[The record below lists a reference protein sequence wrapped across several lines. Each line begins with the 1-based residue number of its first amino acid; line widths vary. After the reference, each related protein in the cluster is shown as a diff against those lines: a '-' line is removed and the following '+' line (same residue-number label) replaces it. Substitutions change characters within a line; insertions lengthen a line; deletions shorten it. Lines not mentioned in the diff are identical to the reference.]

1 MYHLWV
7 YKFEEKKSW
16 RIVAP
21 NGTLMLKIEAEITK
35 KSFCIS
41 QLDRL
46 VLDGSDKKDISRSPE
61 LNNKYF
67 LTLISWFHSV
77 PPFGV
82 RFIAGFTL
90 SLLGLQV
97 STISGWNYW
106 KLPHRK
112 WCTRQAA
119 LLTAQ
124 TSRCRLQDSLLKSWE
139 AVALWHNFLM
149 GLIIYAPKYILR
161 LISCDC

>member
-35 KSFCIS
+35 KSLCIS

-61 LNNKYF
+61 LNNKYLF
-67 LTLISWFHSV
+67 TLISWFHSV

-90 SLLGLQV
+90 SLIGLQGP
-97 STISGWNYW
+97 TISGWNYW

-124 TSRCRLQDSLLKSWE
+124 TSRCRPEDRLPKIWE

-149 GLIIYAPKYILR
+149 LP
-161 LISCDC
+161 STF